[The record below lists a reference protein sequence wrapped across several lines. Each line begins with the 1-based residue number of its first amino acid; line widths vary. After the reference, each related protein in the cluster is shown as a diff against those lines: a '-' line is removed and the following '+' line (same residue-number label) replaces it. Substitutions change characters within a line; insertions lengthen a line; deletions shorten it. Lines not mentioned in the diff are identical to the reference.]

1 MPYLY
6 LFWQIEQNWLLKQS
20 QKNEVIFF
28 LKTNKDTKFKQLIEI
43 TAIDFPQ
50 NEKRFKLVYLLLS
63 HDNNKRLIVDFYIKE
78 NDIMDQEVEIINTET
93 RKEKI
98 KNFIINKRNTI
109 ISILVFFVL
118 ILFGYFIYQEYLERN
133 RVKLANKYN
142 SLIIEYEN
150 GNESN
155 ILNSMKEIIKDKDRT
170 YSPLAFYYLL
180 DNNLITSQEEIN
192 TYFDIIINEIGL
204 DKENKNLTI
213 FKKGLFNSEFAN
225 ENELLNILNPVIKS
239 DSIWKPHALYLMAEY
254 YFSKNEKQKSKEFLE
269 KLISLENINDK
280 IKLEAQKRLR
290 SDLSE

>member
-1 MPYLY
+1 
-6 LFWQIEQNWLLKQS
+6 
-20 QKNEVIFF
+20 
-28 LKTNKDTKFKQLIEI
+28 
-43 TAIDFPQ
+43 
-50 NEKRFKLVYLLLS
+50 
-63 HDNNKRLIVDFYIKE
+63 
-78 NDIMDQEVEIINTET
+78 MDQEVEIINTET

-98 KNFIINKRNTI
+98 KNFIINKKNNI
-109 ISILVFFVL
+109 ISILIFFVL
-118 ILFGYFIYQEYLERN
+118 LLFGFFIYQEYLEKN

-142 SLIIEYEN
+142 ALIIEYEN

-180 DNNLITSQEEIN
+180 DNNLITSKEEIN
-192 TYFDIIINEIGL
+192 TYFDILINEIGL
-204 DKENKNLTI
+204 DNENKNLTI

-269 KLISLENINDK
+269 KLVSLENINDK

>member
-1 MPYLY
+1 
-6 LFWQIEQNWLLKQS
+6 
-20 QKNEVIFF
+20 
-28 LKTNKDTKFKQLIEI
+28 
-43 TAIDFPQ
+43 
-50 NEKRFKLVYLLLS
+50 
-63 HDNNKRLIVDFYIKE
+63 
-78 NDIMDQEVEIINTET
+78 MDQEVEIINSET

-98 KNFIINKRNTI
+98 KNFIINKKNTI
-109 ISILVFFVL
+109 ISILIFFVL
-118 ILFGYFIYQEYLERN
+118 ILFGFFIYQEYLEKN

-142 SLIIEYEN
+142 ALIIEYEN

-204 DKENKNLTI
+204 DNENKNLTI

>member
-1 MPYLY
+1 
-6 LFWQIEQNWLLKQS
+6 
-20 QKNEVIFF
+20 
-28 LKTNKDTKFKQLIEI
+28 
-43 TAIDFPQ
+43 
-50 NEKRFKLVYLLLS
+50 
-63 HDNNKRLIVDFYIKE
+63 
-78 NDIMDQEVEIINTET
+78 MDQEVEIINTET

-98 KNFIINKRNTI
+98 KNFIINKKNTI

-142 SLIIEYEN
+142 ALIIEYEN

>member
-1 MPYLY
+1 
-6 LFWQIEQNWLLKQS
+6 
-20 QKNEVIFF
+20 
-28 LKTNKDTKFKQLIEI
+28 
-43 TAIDFPQ
+43 
-50 NEKRFKLVYLLLS
+50 
-63 HDNNKRLIVDFYIKE
+63 
-78 NDIMDQEVEIINTET
+78 MDQEVEIINTET

-98 KNFIINKRNTI
+98 KNFIINKKNTI
-109 ISILVFFVL
+109 ISILIFFVI
-118 ILFGYFIYQEYLERN
+118 ILFGFFIYQEYLEKN
-133 RVKLANKYN
+133 KVKLANKYN
-142 SLIIEYEN
+142 ALIIEYEN
-150 GNESN
+150 GNETN

-204 DKENKNLTI
+204 DNENKNLTI

>member
-1 MPYLY
+1 
-6 LFWQIEQNWLLKQS
+6 
-20 QKNEVIFF
+20 
-28 LKTNKDTKFKQLIEI
+28 
-43 TAIDFPQ
+43 
-50 NEKRFKLVYLLLS
+50 
-63 HDNNKRLIVDFYIKE
+63 
-78 NDIMDQEVEIINTET
+78 MDQEINIISTQT
-93 RKEKI
+93 RIEKI
-98 KNFIINKRNTI
+98 KNFLIKKKKII
-109 ISILVFFVL
+109 ISLIVIFLLV
-118 ILFGYFIYQEYLERN
+118 LFGFFFYQEYKKRH
-133 RVKLANKYN
+133 RVSLANKYN
-142 SLIIEYEN
+142 MSIIEYKN
-150 GNESN
+150 GNKGKA
-155 ILNSMKEIIKDKDRT
+155 LNSMKEIIKDKDRT

-204 DKENKNLTI
+204 DNENKNLTI

-269 KLISLENINDK
+269 KLLSLENINDK

>member
-1 MPYLY
+1 
-6 LFWQIEQNWLLKQS
+6 
-20 QKNEVIFF
+20 
-28 LKTNKDTKFKQLIEI
+28 
-43 TAIDFPQ
+43 
-50 NEKRFKLVYLLLS
+50 
-63 HDNNKRLIVDFYIKE
+63 
-78 NDIMDQEVEIINTET
+78 MDQEVEIINTET

-98 KNFIINKRNTI
+98 KNFIINKKNTI
-109 ISILVFFVL
+109 ISIIIFFVI
-118 ILFGYFIYQEYLERN
+118 ILFGFFIYQEYLEKN
-133 RVKLANKYN
+133 KIKLANKYN
-142 SLIIEYEN
+142 ALIIEYEN
-150 GNESN
+150 GNETN

-204 DKENKNLTI
+204 DNENKNLTI

>member
-1 MPYLY
+1 
-6 LFWQIEQNWLLKQS
+6 
-20 QKNEVIFF
+20 
-28 LKTNKDTKFKQLIEI
+28 
-43 TAIDFPQ
+43 
-50 NEKRFKLVYLLLS
+50 
-63 HDNNKRLIVDFYIKE
+63 
-78 NDIMDQEVEIINTET
+78 MDQEVEIINTET

-98 KNFIINKRNTI
+98 KNFIINKKNTI
-109 ISILVFFVL
+109 ISILIFFVI
-118 ILFGYFIYQEYLERN
+118 ILFGFFIYQEYLEKN
-133 RVKLANKYN
+133 KVKLANKYN
-142 SLIIEYEN
+142 ALIIEYEN
-150 GNESN
+150 GNETN
-155 ILNSMKEIIKDKDRT
+155 ILNSMKEIIKHKDRT

-180 DNNLITSQEEIN
+180 DKNLITSQEEIN

-204 DKENKNLTI
+204 DNENKNLTI

>member
-1 MPYLY
+1 
-6 LFWQIEQNWLLKQS
+6 
-20 QKNEVIFF
+20 
-28 LKTNKDTKFKQLIEI
+28 
-43 TAIDFPQ
+43 
-50 NEKRFKLVYLLLS
+50 
-63 HDNNKRLIVDFYIKE
+63 
-78 NDIMDQEVEIINTET
+78 MDQEVEIINTET

-98 KNFIINKRNTI
+98 KNFIINKKNTI

-118 ILFGYFIYQEYLERN
+118 ILFGYFIYQEYIENN

-142 SLIIEYEN
+142 ALIIEYEK

>member
-1 MPYLY
+1 
-6 LFWQIEQNWLLKQS
+6 
-20 QKNEVIFF
+20 
-28 LKTNKDTKFKQLIEI
+28 
-43 TAIDFPQ
+43 
-50 NEKRFKLVYLLLS
+50 
-63 HDNNKRLIVDFYIKE
+63 
-78 NDIMDQEVEIINTET
+78 MDQEVEIINTET

-239 DSIWKPHALYLMAEY
+239 DSIWKPHTLYLMAEY

>member
-1 MPYLY
+1 
-6 LFWQIEQNWLLKQS
+6 
-20 QKNEVIFF
+20 
-28 LKTNKDTKFKQLIEI
+28 
-43 TAIDFPQ
+43 
-50 NEKRFKLVYLLLS
+50 
-63 HDNNKRLIVDFYIKE
+63 
-78 NDIMDQEVEIINTET
+78 MDQEVEIINTET

-98 KNFIINKRNTI
+98 KNFIINKKNTI
-109 ISILVFFVL
+109 ISILIFFVL
-118 ILFGYFIYQEYLERN
+118 ILFGFFIYQEYLEKN
-133 RVKLANKYN
+133 KVKLANKYN
-142 SLIIEYEN
+142 ALIIEYEN
-150 GNESN
+150 GNKTN
-155 ILNSMKEIIKDKDRT
+155 ILNSMKEIIKHKDRT

>member
-1 MPYLY
+1 
-6 LFWQIEQNWLLKQS
+6 
-20 QKNEVIFF
+20 
-28 LKTNKDTKFKQLIEI
+28 
-43 TAIDFPQ
+43 
-50 NEKRFKLVYLLLS
+50 
-63 HDNNKRLIVDFYIKE
+63 
-78 NDIMDQEVEIINTET
+78 MDQEVEIINTET

-98 KNFIINKRNTI
+98 KNFIINKKNTI
-109 ISILVFFVL
+109 ISILIFFVL
-118 ILFGYFIYQEYLERN
+118 ILFGFFIYQEYLEKN
-133 RVKLANKYN
+133 KIKLANKYN
-142 SLIIEYEN
+142 ALIIEYEN
-150 GNESN
+150 GNETN
-155 ILNSMKEIIKDKDRT
+155 ILNSMKEIIKHKDRT

-180 DNNLITSQEEIN
+180 DKNLITSQEEIN